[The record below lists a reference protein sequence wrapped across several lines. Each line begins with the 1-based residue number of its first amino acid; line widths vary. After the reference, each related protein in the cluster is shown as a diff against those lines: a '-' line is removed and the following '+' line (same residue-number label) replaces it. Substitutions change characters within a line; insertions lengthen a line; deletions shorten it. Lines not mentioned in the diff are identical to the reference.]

1 MGDNVW
7 RMLKFIDEPGNP
19 DTIFFKFTRDG
30 SYLPQHWGWSGVW
43 GIADFSWSPPSIAKV
58 LSDSGFYYFY
68 FNDSDFT
75 YWLERPAGSIFGGIF
90 GRAAS
95 AGDHVKDAFR
105 GKQRDEAFARAV
117 EEGKQHFKQC
127 SRCGKWVC
135 PEHCWNAKKGLC
147 EACAPDLAEEAAAA
161 QAQAAKEQVWE
172 KARQVDQVADVDM
185 HAEQV
190 ALCPHCGKKA
200 GGGKFCAECG
210 KPLAAKTECPKC
222 GAKIAAGAKFCNE
235 CGNKLA

>member
-1 MGDNVW
+1 MAMIAFTANHTDHSNQNGFQFEFHCD
-7 RMLKFIDEPGNP
+7 KCGNG
-19 DTIFFKFTRDG
+19 FMSSFQANK
-30 SYLPQHWGWSGVW
+30 LGV
-43 GIADFSWSPPSIAKV
+43 ATELA
-58 LSDSGFYYFY
+58 
-68 FNDSDFT
+68 
-75 YWLERPAGSIFGGIF
+75 RAAGSIFGGIF

-105 GKQRDEAFARAV
+105 GKQRDEAFAKAV

-172 KARQVDQVADVDM
+172 KARQVDQVAEVDM
-185 HAEQV
+185 HQEQV

-222 GAKIAAGAKFCNE
+222 GAKVAAGAKFCNE